1 MSKKLLYIDSAGN
14 SYSYIFKENMET
26 SFIFSED
33 LQDKNKILRISVY
46 GNELDENVYKF
57 YNTVRNL
64 NSIEEVHF
72 YVIIDENNEIEVFS
86 NVKKDLKI
94 KEVKYVEEFPDNEVK
109 GIIEYA
115 LMTILQEG

>member
-64 NSIEEVHF
+64 DSIEEVHF